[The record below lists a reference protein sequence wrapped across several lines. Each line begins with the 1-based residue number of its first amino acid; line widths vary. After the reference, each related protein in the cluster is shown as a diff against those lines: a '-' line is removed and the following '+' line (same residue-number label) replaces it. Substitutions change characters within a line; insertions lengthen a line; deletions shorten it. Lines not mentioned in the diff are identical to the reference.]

1 VSAASVSAFRPRDRD
16 LGAGAAAAVAAT
28 GADLDLLFALRAE
41 ATWAEAVSRLEVGVV
56 VAGPAVPVER
66 GLADDVIRTAREALT
81 RIVRHADARTVRIG
95 LLYDPDGVSL
105 LVQDDGQGFDL
116 SSDLPAQHAG
126 LRRIADRARE
136 LGATVEI
143 DSLPGWG
150 SRIRARF
157 PYGRD
162 PRARAG
168 ARVDVVIAS
177 GRPVLRAGLAR
188 LARGDAD
195 IDVVGEAAT
204 VQEALHACRAGQP
217 AVALVDLSLTDH
229 AGRAG
234 TGSATVALLLSAVPR
249 LAVVGL
255 CDAGD
260 DDLVTAA
267 MRAGASGCIDLE
279 ATGAEVAEAIRA
291 AARGQAVLSTVAL
304 AELHRGLRADAVET
318 PLTERERQVRALMEQ
333 GLPDKAIAQRLV
345 LSVRTVEK
353 HAGAV
358 LRKTGAR
365 NRTELAALAGRVRTR

>member
-1 VSAASVSAFRPRDRD
+1 VSAASVSALWPRDRD
-16 LGAGAAAAVAAT
+16 LGAGAAAGVAAT
-28 GADLDLLFALRAE
+28 GGDLDLRFALRAE
-41 ATWAEAVSRLEVGVV
+41 ADWAEAVGGLEVRIV
-56 VAGPAVPVER
+56 VAGPAVLVER
-66 GLADDVIRTAREALT
+66 GLADDVIWAAREALT
-81 RIVRHADARTVRIG
+81 RVARDADARSVRIG
-95 LLYDPDGVSL
+95 LLYDADGVSL
-105 LVQDDGQGFDL
+105 LVQDDGRGFDL
-116 SSDLPAQHAG
+116 SSDLPARHVG
-126 LRRIADRARE
+126 LCMIAERVRE

-162 PRARAG
+162 PRVG

-188 LARGDAD
+188 LARNDPD
-195 IDVVGEAAT
+195 IDVVGEAGTA
-204 VQEALHACRAGQP
+204 QEVLHACRTAQP
-217 AVALVDLSLTDH
+217 AVAVVDLGLTDP

-234 TGSATVALLLSAVPR
+234 PGSATIALLLSAAPR

-279 ATGAEVAEAIRA
+279 ATAAELVQAILA

-304 AELHRGLRADAVET
+304 AELHRGLRADAVQI

-333 GLPDKAIAQRLV
+333 GLPDKVIAARLV

-365 NRTELAALAGRVRTR
+365 NRTELAATAGRPRAR